1 MRIEKEDI
9 DGEIIICV
17 IGRVDSITSIDL
29 QNEIIGTFQ
38 DTNKVVL
45 DFKDVLYISSAGI
58 RALLLGHKTA
68 ISKSGYMK
76 LRNVGESVMDVLVS
90 TGFDDILT
98 IEK

>member
-9 DGEIIICV
+9 DDEIIIHV
-17 IGRVDSITSIDL
+17 IGRVDSSTSIDL

-38 DTNKVVL
+38 KTNKVVL
-45 DFKDVLYISSAGI
+45 DFKEVLYISSAGI

-76 LRNVGESVMDVLVS
+76 LRNVGESVMEVLVT
-90 TGFDDILT
+90 TGFDNILT
-98 IEK
+98 IEN

>member
-1 MRIEKEDI
+1 MRIEKENI
-9 DGEIIICV
+9 EGEIIIRV
-17 IGRVDSITSIDL
+17 YGRVDTSTSLDL
-29 QNEIIGTFQ
+29 QKEIISTFR
-38 DTNKVVL
+38 DSNKVVL